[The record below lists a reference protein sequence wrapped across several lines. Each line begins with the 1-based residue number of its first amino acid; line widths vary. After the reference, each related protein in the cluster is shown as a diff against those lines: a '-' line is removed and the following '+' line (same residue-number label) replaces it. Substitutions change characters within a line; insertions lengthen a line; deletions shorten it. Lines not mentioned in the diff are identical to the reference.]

1 MRFKRLRNRR
11 TLAVFVAIGV
21 LTGVTALLADM
32 DNVADIKK
40 QDKPDPLPLV
50 TVEHVSGGEQSLVVE
65 AYAEIKPRWVLD
77 LKSDVS
83 GVIVRMHS
91 LALAGS
97 RVGKDEPLFVIDDIH
112 YQAEL
117 AEAERACREAEL
129 DQQRAVYATRVAQRQ
144 FDSAGAQPPNDLAL
158 HLPQLNIAN
167 ATVKAARAR
176 VKVAQQQLDHTVV
189 RAPYSGYV
197 IQRFVSPGQMY
208 MAGDPVA
215 RLIDDSH
222 YDIAVDVSNSDWQ
235 RLRHPIQG
243 QKVSLYNERG
253 NAVGNA
259 VVRESGGYRDQ
270 ATRHYI
276 VHLYAQRADTDALAG
291 DLVRV
296 RFQGRTER
304 NTLSIP
310 ASALTGN
317 GSVWWI
323 ESDNTLAR
331 GVVDVLSH
339 SDDRVLIRA
348 PHNKVEWRIVAMP
361 QSSYLPGQNVRT
373 TTEAAW

>member
-11 TLAVFVAIGV
+11 TLALFVAIGV
-21 LTGVTALLADM
+21 LIGVTALLADM
-32 DNVADIKK
+32 DNTVDIKK
-40 QDKPDPLPLV
+40 QDKADLLPLV
-50 TVEHVSGGEQSLVVE
+50 TVENVSAGEQSLVIE
-65 AYAEIKPRWVLD
+65 AYAEIKPRWVID

-83 GVIVRMHS
+83 GVIVRMHP

-97 RVGKDEPLFVIDDIH
+97 RVRKDEPLFVIDDIR

-129 DQQRAVYATRVAQRQ
+129 DQQRAVYTTRVAQRQ

-167 ATVKAARAR
+167 ATVKAARAH
-176 VKVAQQQLDHTVV
+176 VKVAKQQLDHTVV
-189 RAPYSGYV
+189 RAPYSGYIV
-197 IQRFVSPGQMY
+197 ERHISPGQKY
-208 MAGDPVA
+208 MAGDLVA

-222 YDIAVDVSNSDWQ
+222 YDIAVGVSKSDWQ
-235 RLRHPIQG
+235 RLKHPIQG
-243 QKVSLYNERG
+243 QKVSLFNEQG
-253 NAVGNA
+253 NAVGKA
-259 VVRESGGYRDQ
+259 VVRESGGYRDEE
-270 ATRHYI
+270 TRHYI
-276 VHLYAQRADTDALAG
+276 VHLYAQRAEIDALAG
-291 DLVRV
+291 DLVKV
-296 RFQGRTER
+296 RFQGRTEH

-310 ASALTGN
+310 ASALTSN

-323 ESDNTLAR
+323 ESESTLAR

-339 SDDRVLIRA
+339 NDDRVLIRA
-348 PHNKVEWRIVAMP
+348 PHNRAEWQVVAMP

>member
-1 MRFKRLRNRR
+1 MRFKRLCNRR

-32 DNVADIKK
+32 DNIADIKK
-40 QDKPDPLPLV
+40 QDKPDLFPLV
-50 TVEHVSGGEQSLVVE
+50 TVEHVSAGEQSLVVE
-65 AYAEIKPRWVLD
+65 VYAEIKPRWVID

-83 GVIVRMHS
+83 GVIVRMHP

-97 RVGKDEPLFVIDDIH
+97 RVRKDEPLFVIDDIH

-144 FDSAGAQPPNDLAL
+144 FDSAGAQPPNNLAL

-167 ATVKAARAR
+167 ATVKAARAQ
-176 VKVAQQQLDHTVV
+176 VKVAKQQLGHTVV

-222 YDIAVDVSNSDWQ
+222 YDIAVGVSNSDWQ
-235 RLRHPIQG
+235 RLKHPIQG
-243 QKVSLYNERG
+243 QKVALYNERG
-253 NAVGNA
+253 NAVGKA
-259 VVRESGGYRDQ
+259 VVRKSGGYRDED
-270 ATRHYI
+270 TRHHI
-276 VHLYAQRADTDALAG
+276 VHLHAQRADTDALAG

-296 RFQGRTER
+296 RFQGRAER

-310 ASALTGN
+310 ATALTN
-317 GSVWWI
+317 DGSVWWI
-323 ESDNTLAR
+323 ESENTLAR
-331 GVVDVLSH
+331 GSVDVLSH

-348 PHNKVEWRIVAMP
+348 PHNKTEWQIVAMP

>member
-1 MRFKRLRNRR
+1 MRFKRLCNRR

-32 DNVADIKK
+32 DNIADIKK
-40 QDKPDPLPLV
+40 QDKPDLFPLV
-50 TVEHVSGGEQSLVVE
+50 TVEHVSAGEQSLVVE
-65 AYAEIKPRWVLD
+65 VYAEIKPRWVID

-83 GVIVRMHS
+83 GVIVRMHP

-97 RVGKDEPLFVIDDIH
+97 RVRKDEPLFVIDDIH

-144 FDSAGAQPPNDLAL
+144 FDSAGAQPPNNLAL

-167 ATVKAARAR
+167 ATVKAARAQ
-176 VKVAQQQLDHTVV
+176 VKVAKQQLGHTVV

-222 YDIAVDVSNSDWQ
+222 YDIAVGVSNSDWQ
-235 RLRHPIQG
+235 RLKHPIQG
-243 QKVSLYNERG
+243 QKVALYNERG
-253 NAVGNA
+253 NAVGKA
-259 VVRESGGYRDQ
+259 VVRKSGGYRDED
-270 ATRHYI
+270 TRHHI
-276 VHLYAQRADTDALAG
+276 VHLHAQRADTDALAG

-296 RFQGRTER
+296 RFQGRAER

-310 ASALTGN
+310 ATALTN
-317 GSVWWI
+317 DGSVWWI
-323 ESDNTLAR
+323 ESENTLAR
-331 GVVDVLSH
+331 GSVDVLSH

-348 PHNKVEWRIVAMP
+348 PHNKTEWQIVAMP
-361 QSSYLPGQNVRT
+361 QSFYLPGQNVRT